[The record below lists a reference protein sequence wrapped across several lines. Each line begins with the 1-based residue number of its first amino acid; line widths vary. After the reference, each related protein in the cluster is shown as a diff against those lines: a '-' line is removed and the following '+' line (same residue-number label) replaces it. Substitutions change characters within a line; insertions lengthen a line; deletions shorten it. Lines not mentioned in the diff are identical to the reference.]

1 MVHGKG
7 TESIMQKANDLKQ
20 MIKNDIDSFP
30 SLKPGTE
37 TSLGSILFITNLCQ
51 PYITVSLYIYMDGN
65 TLF

>member
-1 MVHGKG
+1 MVHGKD
-7 TESIMQKANDLKQ
+7 TESIMQKATDLKQ

-37 TSLGSILFITNLCQ
+37 TSLGSTLFITNFAE
-51 PYITVSLYIYMDGN
+51 TVPALHNCKPMDGD

>member
-1 MVHGKG
+1 
-7 TESIMQKANDLKQ
+7 MQKATDLKQ

-37 TSLGSILFITNLCQ
+37 TSLGSILFITNFAE
-51 PYITVSLYIYMDGN
+51 TVPALHNCKPMDGD